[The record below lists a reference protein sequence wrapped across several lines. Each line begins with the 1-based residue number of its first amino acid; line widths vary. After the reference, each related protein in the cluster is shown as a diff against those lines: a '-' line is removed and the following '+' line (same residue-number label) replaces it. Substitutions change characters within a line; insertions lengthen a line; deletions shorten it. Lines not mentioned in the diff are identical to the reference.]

1 MDLPAN
7 ILLSKITPKH
17 LYLDKKS
24 KEFSTNVTKRKY
36 KLAGNQIL
44 DQYFFNILTRNSSAC
59 KTQFTLCIE
68 PKDWQ
73 NKVSGSYLGNQNS
86 YCDLTKFEL
95 LSKSDLISKMRD
107 RDKQMVSIRP
117 EQPAWI
123 VRSNLSSADSKLSFK
138 YPINTYIGRW
148 FAGLP
153 VVQVVCIHIGFS
165 SLPRLLFKDI
175 L

>member
-107 RDKQMVSIRP
+107 RDNGFPFVAKLCQQKCKEFENLRP
-117 EQPAWI
+117 EVTKCFYI
-123 VRSNLSSADSKLSFK
+123 SSETKGIIDQGIALAIDGILSKL
-138 YPINTYIGRW
+138 
-148 FAGLP
+148 GLA
-153 VVQVVCIHIGFS
+153 
-165 SLPRLLFKDI
+165 
-175 L
+175 

>member
-24 KEFSTNVTKRKY
+24 KESSTDVTKRKY

-59 KTQFTLCIE
+59 KTHFTLCIE
-68 PKDWQ
+68 PKDWE
-73 NKVSGSYLGNQNS
+73 NKVSGPYLGNQNS

-95 LSKSDLISKMRD
+95 LSKTVLVNKMRD
-107 RDKQMVSIRP
+107 KDNGFLFIAKLCQHKCKEFENLLP
-117 EQPAWI
+117 EVAKCLYI
-123 VRSNLSSADSKLSFK
+123 SSETKGIIDRGIASAIDGILSKL
-138 YPINTYIGRW
+138 
-148 FAGLP
+148 GL
-153 VVQVVCIHIGFS
+153 
-165 SLPRLLFKDI
+165 D
-175 L
+175 